1 MPPITQYQVIFYG
14 AALQFYRTTPQRLII
29 YIAKILHNAT
39 TRYRVIFY
47 CAAMQFY
54 RAPRPLLRS
63 GLFAALH
70 NVLFYPALLYPLR
83 RSAVDF
89 TKKKHST
96 VPVSVDSDHS
106 LMVINNSTKL
116 HKKNHRTRSW
126 EDIDVVCDHFVN
138 LFNILR
144 CWTC

>member
-1 MPPITQYQVIFYG
+1 MPPITQYWVIFYG

-83 RSAVDF
+83 RSAV
-89 TKKKHST
+89 
-96 VPVSVDSDHS
+96 
-106 LMVINNSTKL
+106 NSRKL